1 MKLKNNDQSENNQHL
16 KGKFNLQK
24 VLSIVFILSLL
35 IILIIMLSFLIKSNN
50 SLSKPFESS
59 SSDYSEKKSTLRK
72 LKRKLTGFT
81 SEKCVVLTTI
91 NGPTPSIYKLS
102 ELPEP

>member
-1 MKLKNNDQSENNQHL
+1 
-16 KGKFNLQK
+16 
-24 VLSIVFILSLL
+24 
-35 IILIIMLSFLIKSNN
+35 MLSFLIKSNN

-81 SEKCVVLTTI
+81 SEKWVVVTTI
-91 NGPTPSIYKLS
+91 NDPTPSIYKLT
-102 ELPEP
+102 ELPEPWKIVIVGDKKTKNEGWKVFANSNKLVFLSVEA